1 MAKTEKVVDLKP
13 TSISEEQLK
22 NIQELVSPINNAQ
35 MEMGRMATQKHML
48 LHQVGELQKKLQ
60 EEQANLE
67 KEYGKVNININD
79 GSIEYPEDV
88 EADS

>member
-22 NIQELVSPINNAQ
+22 NIQELVSPINQVQ